1 MRSWFKIYVMNNEFM
16 IWYKNISRERIK
28 YK

>member
-1 MRSWFKIYVMNNEFM
+1 MRSWSKIYVMNNGFM
-16 IWYKNISRERIK
+16 IWYKKILVERIK